1 MMDLEWLKMTPT
13 DGEGETY
20 TAHYLVNPLTQQ
32 VYATIPEPRKGNFIY
47 QTDIRVRGYDRS
59 YITLEACK
67 AYCEFIA
74 ETYERE
80 ECEELE
86 KSLKKQTEPVEKVE
100 A

>member
-1 MMDLEWLKMTPT
+1 MNLDWMTKNPT
-13 DGEGETY
+13 DSEGDSY
-20 TAHYLVNPLTQQ
+20 VVHYLVNPLTAQC
-32 VYATIPEPRKGNFIY
+32 YATIAEPRKGNLLY

-67 AYCEFIA
+67 AYCEFVA

-86 KSLKKQTEPVEKVE
+86 KSLKKAPEPDQKVE